1 MKLLILAGAAAA
13 AVLIPRPARAQNP
26 AEVVL
31 TGGAVYTM
39 DARRSWAQAVAIRG
53 GRIVYVGS
61 DAGARPWVG
70 PATRV
75 VRLGGRMVLPGF
87 QDAHVHPVSGGIELG
102 QCDLNNLETRERIV
116 EKVRACAQEG
126 RPWVVGGG
134 WALPAFPGGA
144 PTRELLDSL
153 APDRPAYLSAADGHS
168 AWVNSEALRRAG
180 ITAATPDPVGG
191 RIERDATG
199 EPTGTLRESAT
210 DLVARLLPAITPAER
225 LAGLRR
231 ALALFAGYGLTAVQ
245 EANAGRAALEAYREA
260 ERSGALTLRV
270 AAALTTDPERGP
282 EQVAGLV
289 KLREEFT
296 SARLRP
302 TAAKI
307 FADGVIEARTA
318 AMLEPYLDR
327 PGQRGEPNLP
337 KGRLDAL
344 VARLVENGFAVHI
357 HAIGDGAVR
366 SGLDAL
372 EAAGARAG
380 ADGRHQLAH
389 IEVIDAKDVPRFRAL
404 GVIANFQPLWAQAD
418 TYVTEL
424 TVPALGPERSRRLY
438 PIADVAAAG
447 GLIAFGSD
455 WSVSFPNPLEGIQV
469 AVTRQAPKAPRS
481 PPLLPE
487 QAIDLP
493 AALAA
498 YTIGAA
504 QANGFAQDTGSLEA
518 GKAADLIVLS
528 TNLFDLP
535 SDQIATARVLLTLV
549 EGRPVFRSP
558 ELDWS
563 PE

>member
-1 MKLLILAGAAAA
+1 MKQLILAGAVTAAL
-13 AVLIPRPARAQNP
+13 LIPRPARAQN
-26 AEVVL
+26 AADVVL

-70 PATRV
+70 AATRV
-75 VRLGGRMVLPGF
+75 VPLGGRMVLPGF

-102 QCDLNNLETRERIV
+102 QCDLNNLSTREAIV
-116 EKVRACAQEG
+116 EKVRACAGTQAG

-153 APDRPAYLSAADGHS
+153 VPDRPAYLSAADGHS

-180 ITAATPDPVGG
+180 ITAATPDPAGG

-199 EPTGTLRESAT
+199 EPTGTLRESAN
-210 DLVARLLPAITPAER
+210 DLVARLLPAITAAER
-225 LAGLRR
+225 LAGLQR
-231 ALALFAGYGLTAVQ
+231 ALALFAGFGITAVQ
-245 EANAGRAALEAYREA
+245 EANASRAALEAYREA
-260 ERSGALTLRV
+260 ERGGTLTLRV
-270 AAALTTDPERGP
+270 AVALSTDAERGP

-289 KLREEFT
+289 KLRDEFT
-296 SARLRP
+296 SARVRP

-318 AMLEPYLDR
+318 AMLDPYLDR

-337 KGRLDAL
+337 PDRLNAI

-366 SGLDAL
+366 FGLDAL

-380 ADGRHQLAH
+380 AEGRHQLAH
-389 IEVIDAKDVPRFRAL
+389 IEVIDRKDVPRFRTL

-418 TYVTEL
+418 TYITDL
-424 TVPALGPERSRRLY
+424 TVPALGPERTRRLY

-455 WSVSFPNPLEGIQV
+455 WSVSSPNPLEGIQV
-469 AVTRQAPKAPRS
+469 AITRQAPREPRT

-487 QAIDLP
+487 QAVDLP
-493 AALAA
+493 TALAA

-504 QANGFAQDTGSLEA
+504 QANGLAQDTGSLEA

-528 TNLFDLP
+528 PNLFTLP
-535 SDQIATARVLLTLV
+535 PDQIASARVLLTLV

-558 ELDWS
+558 ELEW
-563 PE
+563 

>member
-1 MKLLILAGAAAA
+1 M
-13 AVLIPRPARAQNP
+13 
-26 AEVVL
+26 
-31 TGGAVYTM
+31 YTM
-39 DARRSWAQAVAIRG
+39 DARRSWAQAVAIRR
-53 GRIVYVGS
+53 GRLVYVGS
-61 DAGARPWVG
+61 DAGARSWIG

-75 VRLGGRMVLPGF
+75 VALGGRMVLPGF

-116 EKVRACAQEG
+116 EKVRACADAQAG

-134 WALPAFPGGA
+134 WSLPAFPGGA
-144 PTRELLDSL
+144 PTRQLLDSL
-153 APDRPAYLSAADGHS
+153 VPDRPAYLSAADGHS

-180 ITAATPDPVGG
+180 ITAATPDPASG
-191 RIERDATG
+191 RIERDAAG
-199 EPTGTLRESAT
+199 EPTGTLRESAN
-210 DLVARLLPAITPAER
+210 DLVARLLPPVTPAER
-225 LAGLRR
+225 LAGLQR
-231 ALALFAGYGLTAVQ
+231 ALAVFASHGLTAVQ
-245 EANAGRAALEAYREA
+245 EANAGRPALEAYREA
-260 ERSGALTLRV
+260 ERAGALTLRV
-270 AAALTTDPERGP
+270 AAALSTDTGRGP
-282 EQVAGLV
+282 EQVADLV
-289 KLREEFT
+289 KLRDEFT

-318 AMLEPYLDR
+318 VMLEPYLDR
-327 PGQRGEPNLP
+327 AGQRGEPNLP
-337 KGRLDAL
+337 PDRLNAL
-344 VARLVENGFAVHI
+344 VGRLVENGFAVHI

-366 SGLDAL
+366 LALDAL

-380 ADGRHQLAH
+380 AGGRHQLAH
-389 IEVIDAKDVPRFRAL
+389 IQVIDRKDVPRFRAL

-424 TVPALGPERSRRLY
+424 TVPGLGPERSRRLY

-455 WSVSFPNPLEGIQV
+455 WSVSSPNPLEGIQV
-469 AVTRQAPKAPRS
+469 ALTRQAPKAPRT
-481 PPLLPE
+481 PPLLAE

-504 QANGFAQDTGSLEA
+504 QANGLAEDTGSLEA

-528 TNLFDLP
+528 TNLFSLP
-535 SDQIATARVLLTLV
+535 PDEIATSRVLLTLV
-549 EGRPVFRSP
+549 EGRAVFRSP
-558 ELDWS
+558 ELGW
-563 PE
+563 

>member
-1 MKLLILAGAAAA
+1 MKQLMLAGAATAA
-13 AVLIPRPARAQNP
+13 LLIPRPARAQNP

-75 VRLGGRMVLPGF
+75 VPLGGRMVLPGF

-102 QCDLNNLETRERIV
+102 QCDLNTLETRDAIV
-116 EKVRACAQEG
+116 EKVRACAGAQAG

-144 PTRELLDSL
+144 PTRELLDAL
-153 APDRPAYLSAADGHS
+153 VPDRPAYLSAADGHS

-180 ITAATPDPVGG
+180 VTAATPDPVGG

-199 EPTGTLRESAT
+199 EPTGTLRESAN
-210 DLVARLLPAITPAER
+210 DLVARLLPAITAAER
-225 LAGLRR
+225 VAGLQR
-231 ALALFAGYGLTAVQ
+231 ALALFAGFGITAVQ
-245 EANAGRAALEAYREA
+245 EASAGRAALEAYRDA

-270 AAALTTDPERGP
+270 TVALSTDPAQGP

-289 KLREEFT
+289 TLREEFT

-318 AMLEPYLDR
+318 AMLDPYLDR

-337 KGRLDAL
+337 KGRLHAL
-344 VARLVENGFAVHI
+344 VARLVEDGFAVHI

-366 SGLDAL
+366 SALDAL
-372 EAAGARAG
+372 EAAGVRAG

-389 IEVIDAKDVPRFRAL
+389 IQVIDRQDVPRFRAL

-418 TYVTEL
+418 MYVTEL
-424 TVPALGPERSRRLY
+424 TVPALGPERTRRLY
-438 PIADVAAAG
+438 PIAEVAAAG

-455 WSVSFPNPLEGIQV
+455 WSVSSPNPLEGIQV
-469 AVTRQAPKAPRS
+469 ALTRQAPKAPRT

-504 QANGFAQDTGSLEA
+504 QANGLAQDTGSLEA

-528 TNLFDLP
+528 TNLFALP
-535 SDQIATARVLLTLV
+535 PDQIATARVLLTLV

-558 ELDWS
+558 ELDW
-563 PE
+563 

>member
-1 MKLLILAGAAAA
+1 MKTLFLAAAA
-13 AVLIPRPARAQNP
+13 ATALLTPNSARAEDP
-26 AEVVL
+26 ADLVL

-39 DARRSWAQAVAIRG
+39 DARRSWAQALAVRG

-61 DAGARPWVG
+61 DAGVRPWVG

-75 VRLGGRMVLPGF
+75 VPLGGRMVMPGF

-102 QCDLNNLETRERIV
+102 QCDLNALETRDAIV
-116 EKVRACAQEG
+116 AKVRACAATEPD

-134 WALPAFPGGA
+134 WSLPAFPGGA

-153 APDRPAYLSAADGHS
+153 VPDRPAYLSAADGHS

-191 RIERDATG
+191 RIERDAAG
-199 EPTGTLRESAT
+199 EATGTLRESAN
-210 DLVARLLPAITPAER
+210 DLVARLLPPITPAER
-225 LAGLRR
+225 LSGLKR

-245 EANAGRAALEAYREA
+245 EASASRAALEAYREA
-260 ERSGALTLRV
+260 ERSGALTMRV
-270 AAALTTDPERGP
+270 AVALSTDSQAGP

-289 KLREEFT
+289 KLRDEFR
-296 SARLRP
+296 SGRVRP

-318 AMLEPYLDR
+318 VMLEPYLDR
-327 PGQRGEPNLP
+327 PGQRGEPNVP
-337 KGRLDAL
+337 PVRLDPL
-344 VARLVENGFAVHI
+344 VARLVAEGFTVHI

-366 SGLDAL
+366 SALDAL

-380 ADGRHQLAH
+380 TGGRHQLAH
-389 IEVIDAKDVPRFRAL
+389 IQVIDRQDVPRFRTL

-418 TYVTEL
+418 NYITEL
-424 TVPALGPERSRRLY
+424 TIPALGPERTRRLY
-438 PIADVAAAG
+438 PIADVAAQG

-455 WSVSFPNPLEGIQV
+455 WSVSSPNPLEGIQV
-469 AVTRQAPKAPRS
+469 AITRQALREPRT

-493 AALAA
+493 TALAA

-504 QANGFAQDTGSLEA
+504 QANGLAEETGSLEA

-528 TNLFDLP
+528 ANLFALP
-535 SDQIATARVLLTLV
+535 PDQIATARVLLTLV
-549 EGRPVFRSP
+549 DGRPAFHAP
-558 ELDWS
+558 EMGF
-563 PE
+563 